1 MYSLYVYSE
10 SQFVIKVHTR
20 TMPKY
25 MCFSTRTF
33 SWAFRTF
40 FSDEA
45 STES

>member
-20 TMPKY
+20 TMPSI
-25 MCFSTRTF
+25 CASQTRTF